1 MLKRLS
7 SLSLLLIL
15 SGCSSLPELPDL
27 PLIGSEEEPLPGEVG
42 GSDEGAETEAD
53 KLMLDLKSKGDGYLS
68 FTYNEGHL
76 TAIQL
81 KLENERISLSRGATV
96 IKKVPVGRYSIEV
109 SGYQKLINRL
119 ETSITF
125 DGQTRS
131 YAFNVP
137 SPDSLEL
144 PPRVNATDLE
154 HGLCLLIFGSSLVDQ
169 AVELVKLDYPVK
181 VFKVDP
187 NCKIDCVFTSARDF
201 LSPRTFRLPE
211 GRYSITT
218 AGDSREI
225 YMRADTVNNIEITS
239 DGFEVR
245 KSPWLQPKGGM
256 LLRGIF

>member
-1 MLKRLS
+1 MLKKLL

-81 KLENERISLSRGATV
+81 KPENELYSLSRGATV

-144 PPRVNATDLE
+144 P
-154 HGLCLLIFGSSLVDQ
+154 
-169 AVELVKLDYPVK
+169 
-181 VFKVDP
+181 
-187 NCKIDCVFTSARDF
+187 
-201 LSPRTFRLPE
+201 
-211 GRYSITT
+211 
-218 AGDSREI
+218 SRECNRFGTWI
-225 YMRADTVNNIEITS
+225 VPTDIRLES
-239 DGFEVR
+239 
-245 KSPWLQPKGGM
+245 S
-256 LLRGIF
+256 

>member
-1 MLKRLS
+1 M
-7 SLSLLLIL
+7 
-15 SGCSSLPELPDL
+15 
-27 PLIGSEEEPLPGEVG
+27 
-42 GSDEGAETEAD
+42 
-53 KLMLDLKSKGDGYLS
+53 KLD
-68 FTYNEGHL
+68 
-76 TAIQL
+76 
-81 KLENERISLSRGATV
+81 NERISLSRGATV

-144 PPRVNATDLE
+144 PPQVNATDLE

-169 AVELVKLDYPVK
+169 AVELVKLDSPMK

-187 NCKIDCVFTSARDF
+187 NCEIDCEFTSARDF
-201 LSPRTFRLPE
+201 FSLRAFRVPE

-218 AGDSREI
+218 AGDSRDI

-245 KSPWLQPKGGM
+245 KTPWLQPKGGM

>member
-1 MLKRLS
+1 MLKKIL
-7 SLSLLLIL
+7 SLSLLLGL

-42 GSDEGAETEAD
+42 GLDEGVETEAD
-53 KLMLDLKSKGDGYLS
+53 KLMLDLKSKGNGYLS

-144 PPRVNATDLE
+144 PPQVNVTDLE

-169 AVELVKLDYPVK
+169 AVELVKLDSPMK

-187 NCKIDCVFTSARDF
+187 NCEIDCEFTSARNF
-201 LSPRTFRLPE
+201 FSPRAFRVPE

-218 AGDSREI
+218 AGDSRDI

-245 KSPWLQPKGGM
+245 KTPWLQPKGGM

>member
-1 MLKRLS
+1 MLKKLL

-42 GSDEGAETEAD
+42 GLDEGAETEAD
-53 KLMLDLKSKGDGYLS
+53 KLMLDLKSKGNGYLS

-144 PPRVNATDLE
+144 PPQVNATDLE

-169 AVELVKLDYPVK
+169 AVELVKLDSPMK

-187 NCKIDCVFTSARDF
+187 NCEIDCEFTSARNF
-201 LSPRTFRLPE
+201 FSPRAFRVPE
-211 GRYSITT
+211 GRYSITA
-218 AGDSREI
+218 AGDSRDI

-245 KSPWLQPKGGM
+245 KTPWLQPKGGM

>member
-1 MLKRLS
+1 M
-7 SLSLLLIL
+7 
-15 SGCSSLPELPDL
+15 
-27 PLIGSEEEPLPGEVG
+27 
-42 GSDEGAETEAD
+42 
-53 KLMLDLKSKGDGYLS
+53 
-68 FTYNEGHL
+68 
-76 TAIQL
+76 
-81 KLENERISLSRGATV
+81 
-96 IKKVPVGRYSIEV
+96 PVGRYSIEV

-144 PPRVNATDLE
+144 PPQVNATDLE

-169 AVELVKLDYPVK
+169 AVELVKLDSPMK

-187 NCKIDCVFTSARDF
+187 NCEIDCEFTSARNF
-201 LSPRTFRLPE
+201 FSPRAFRVPE

-218 AGDSREI
+218 AGDSRDI
-225 YMRADTVNNIEITS
+225 YMRANTVNNIEITS

-245 KSPWLQPKGGM
+245 KTPWLQPNGGM

>member
-1 MLKRLS
+1 MLKKLL

-42 GSDEGAETEAD
+42 GLDEGAETEAD
-53 KLMLDLKSKGDGYLS
+53 KLMLDLKSKGNGYLS

-81 KLENERISLSRGATV
+81 KLDNERISLSRGATV

-144 PPRVNATDLE
+144 PPQVNATDLE

-169 AVELVKLDYPVK
+169 AVELVKLDSPMK

-187 NCKIDCVFTSARDF
+187 NCEIDCEFTSARNF
-201 LSPRTFRLPE
+201 FSPRAFRVPE
-211 GRYSITT
+211 GRYSITA
-218 AGDSREI
+218 AGDSRDI

-245 KSPWLQPKGGM
+245 KTPWLQPKGGM

>member
-1 MLKRLS
+1 MLKRFL

-42 GSDEGAETEAD
+42 GLDEGVETEAD
-53 KLMLDLKSKGDGYLS
+53 KLMLDLKSKGNGYLS
-68 FTYNEGHL
+68 FSYNEGHL
-76 TAIQL
+76 SAIQL
-81 KLENERISLSRGATV
+81 KLDNERISLSRGATV

-144 PPRVNATDLE
+144 PPQVNVTDLE

-169 AVELVKLDYPVK
+169 AVELVKLDSPMK

-187 NCKIDCVFTSARDF
+187 NCKTDCEFTSARDF
-201 LSPRTFRLPE
+201 FSPRAFRVPE
-211 GRYSITT
+211 GRYSITA
-218 AGDSREI
+218 AGDSRDI

-245 KSPWLQPKGGM
+245 KTPWLQPKGGM

>member
-1 MLKRLS
+1 MSRSDRLRS
-7 SLSLLLIL
+7 FFNITFF
-15 SGCSSLPELPDL
+15 G
-27 PLIGSEEEPLPGEVG
+27 VG
-42 GSDEGAETEAD
+42 GLDEGAENEAD
-53 KLMLDLKSKGDGYLS
+53 KLMQDLKSKGNGYLS

-169 AVELVKLDYPVK
+169 AVELVKLDSPVK

-187 NCKIDCVFTSARDF
+187 NCEIDCEFTSAREF
-201 LSPRTFRLPE
+201 LAQERSACRRQVL
-211 GRYSITT
+211 ITT

>member
-1 MLKRLS
+1 MLKKIL
-7 SLSLLLIL
+7 SLSLLLVL
-15 SGCSSLPELPDL
+15 FGCSSLPELPDL

-42 GSDEGAETEAD
+42 GLDEGVETEAD
-53 KLMLDLKSKGDGYLS
+53 KLMLDLKSKGNGYLS
-68 FTYNEGHL
+68 FSYNEGHL
-76 TAIQL
+76 SAIQL
-81 KLENERISLSRGATV
+81 KLDNERISLSRGATV

-144 PPRVNATDLE
+144 PPQVNATDLE

-169 AVELVKLDYPVK
+169 AVELVKLDSPIK

-187 NCKIDCVFTSARDF
+187 NCEIDCEFTSARDF
-201 LSPRTFRLPE
+201 LSPRAFRVPE
-211 GRYSITT
+211 GRYSITA
-218 AGDSREI
+218 AGNSRNI

-245 KSPWLQPKGGM
+245 KTP
-256 LLRGIF
+256 